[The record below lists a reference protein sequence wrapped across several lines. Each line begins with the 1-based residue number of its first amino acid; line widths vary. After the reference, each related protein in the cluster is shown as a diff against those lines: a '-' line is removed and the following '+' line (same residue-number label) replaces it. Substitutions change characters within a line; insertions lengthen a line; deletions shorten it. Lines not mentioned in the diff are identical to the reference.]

1 MFLFTKPPKNPKN
14 PKQNIFILF
23 GIGVIML
30 WNRPKK

>member
-1 MFLFTKPPKNPKN
+1 MFLFTKPPKN